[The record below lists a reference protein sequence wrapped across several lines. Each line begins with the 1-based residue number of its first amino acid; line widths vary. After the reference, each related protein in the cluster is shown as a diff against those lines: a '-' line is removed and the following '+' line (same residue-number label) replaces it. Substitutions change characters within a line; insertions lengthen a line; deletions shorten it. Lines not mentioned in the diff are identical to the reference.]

1 MWFLREV
8 KIKPKMGF
16 GAKNRSISRA
26 IAEMLV
32 FVLLLLERERH
43 FNGEAKQKQKKKLC
57 QISSKKTNHLHHH
70 VETKRGDVRRKSARQ
85 QQQNENVETC
95 NDRRAEERDG
105 CVFFCLSPLLS
116 STVSSS
122 REMKGNRSFD
132 FGFLPSVRTML
143 CRVTD
148 VVFFLSLFQTRSSL
162 INLLLYFQL
171 EAKAA

>member
-1 MWFLREV
+1 
-8 KIKPKMGF
+8 MGL
-16 GAKNRSISRA
+16 GAKNGAVLSA
-26 IAEMLV
+26 IVEMLA
-32 FVLLLLERERH
+32 FVLLLERL
-43 FNGEAKQKQKKKLC
+43 FSGEAKKKKHVNDLC

-85 QQQNENVETC
+85 QQQNENVETG
-95 NDRRAEERDG
+95 NDRAEERDG
-105 CVFFCLSPLLS
+105 CVFLYLFPLLS
-116 STVSSS
+116 STLSS

-162 INLLLYFQL
+162 IHLLLYFQL

>member
-1 MWFLREV
+1 M
-8 KIKPKMGF
+8 
-16 GAKNRSISRA
+16 
-26 IAEMLV
+26 EMHV
-32 FVLLLLERERH
+32 FALLLSNDFMKEKNDFFLSH
-43 FNGEAKQKQKKKLC
+43 FFKKHP
-57 QISSKKTNHLHHH
+57 SSTNHHH

-85 QQQNENVETC
+85 QQQNENVETG
-95 NDRRAEERDG
+95 NDRAEERDG
-105 CVFFCLSPLLS
+105 CVFLYLFPLLS
-116 STVSSS
+116 SASSS

-162 INLLLYFQL
+162 IHLSYYVQL

>member
-1 MWFLREV
+1 
-8 KIKPKMGF
+8 MGF
-16 GAKNRSISRA
+16 GAKNGAVLRA
-26 IAEMLV
+26 IVELLA
-32 FVLLLLERERH
+32 FVRSSSRTTFH
-43 FNGEAKQKQKKKLC
+43 RGEAKKKKHVNDLC

-85 QQQNENVETC
+85 QQQNENVETG
-95 NDRRAEERDG
+95 NDRAEERDG
-105 CVFFCLSPLLS
+105 CVFLYLFPLLS
-116 STVSSS
+116 SASSS

-162 INLLLYFQL
+162 MNLSYYVQL